1 MPMLAAQYTI
11 LYCSLMDTIRTD
23 AADLRAMLYDGDE
36 LALLDVREQGEFGHC
51 HLFHA
56 VNIPLSRLELQVER
70 LVPRHSVRVVVT
82 CGGMAG
88 LGERAADVLGGMGY
102 TDIRICTGGPDDWEA
117 AGFTLYS
124 GINVPSKAFGEAV
137 EHHYHTPSIDAPT
150 LKAMQDR
157 GDDMVVLDSRTFAEY
172 RNMNIPRG
180 VSVPGGELA
189 YRVRDLAPGP
199 DTTVVVNCAGRTRS
213 ILGAQSVINAGIP
226 NRVVALENGTMGWH
240 LAGFELEHGNTR
252 SFPPGAPETISAAQ
266 EMRARVSDEYGVAQI
281 SRETLDV
288 WRSESGER
296 SLFILDVRA
305 PEEYA
310 AGHLP
315 GARSAPGGQLVQA
328 TDFQIGVPRGRIVLV
343 DDTGVRA
350 TMTAHWLV
358 QMGLPDVHVLADG
371 LGGCSLETGP
381 EPVFEPETGPND
393 MIAAA
398 DLAQE
403 VGSGS
408 VLVLDLSE
416 SRVFRKGHIPGAR
429 WAIRSRIGE
438 TGPELPRDGEI
449 VLTSEDGRLA
459 ALALDEV
466 RAMTPLRV
474 RVLDGGNAAWTA
486 AGQALEADPQVP
498 ADDACIDVYL
508 RAYDRNADVEARMQ
522 EYIDWEVAL
531 IRQIGADPDVEFR
544 LGRKA

>member
-1 MPMLAAQYTI
+1 MTI
-11 LYCSLMDTIRTD
+11 QQIDPAT
-23 AADLRAMLYDGDE
+23 LRAMLHDGEE

-56 VNIPLSRLELQVER
+56 INTPLSRLEMQVNR
-70 LVPRHSVRVVVT
+70 LVPRRSVRMVLT
-82 CGGMAG
+82 DAGRGG
-88 LGERAADVLGGMGY
+88 LGERAARVLGGMGY
-102 TDIRICTGGPDDWEA
+102 SDIRICSGRPEDWEA
-117 AGFTLYS
+117 EGFTLYS

-157 GDDMVVLDSRTFAEY
+157 GEDMVVLDSRTFAEY
-172 RNMNIPRG
+172 RNMNIPMG

-213 ILGAQSVINAGIP
+213 ILGAQSVINSGIP

-252 SFPPGAPETISAAQ
+252 SFPAGAPATIEAAQ
-266 EMRARVSDEYGVAQI
+266 EMRIQIAHDYGVAQI
-281 SRETLDV
+281 ERATLDT
-288 WRSESGER
+288 WRREADRR
-296 SLFILDVRA
+296 SLFILDVRT

-310 AGHLP
+310 EGHIA

-328 TDFQIGVPRGRIVLV
+328 TDFHIGVPGGRIVLV

-371 LGGCSLETGP
+371 IEGSELETGQEPAFDP
-381 EPVFEPETGPND
+381 ELVPDDVITVSELAGRLGSDDVF
-393 MIAAA
+393 I
-398 DLAQE
+398 
-403 VGSGS
+403 
-408 VLVLDLSE
+408 LDLSE
-416 SRVFRKGHIPGAR
+416 SRVFRKGHIPGAK
-429 WAIRSRIGE
+429 WAIRSRIAE
-438 TGPELPRDGEI
+438 TGPELPQDGEI
-449 VLTSEDGRLA
+449 VLTSEDGILA
-459 ALALDEV
+459 ALALDEA
-466 RAMTPLRV
+466 RSLTDARV
-474 RVLDGGNAAWTA
+474 RVLAGGMNAWSTA
-486 AGQALEADPQVP
+486 GHASEADPQIP
-498 ADDACIDVYL
+498 PDDACIDVYL

-531 IRQIGADPDVEFR
+531 IRQIADDPDVVFR
-544 LGRKA
+544 LGGKA

>member
-1 MPMLAAQYTI
+1 MRI
-11 LYCSLMDTIRTD
+11 DV
-23 AADLRAMLYDGDE
+23 ADLRAMFDDGDE

-56 VNIPLSRLELQVER
+56 VNIPLSRLELEVER
-70 LVPRHSVRVVVT
+70 LVPRHSVRLVLT
-82 CGGMAG
+82 DGGIAG
-88 LGERAADVLGGMGY
+88 LGERATDVLGEMGY
-102 TDIRICTGGPDDWEA
+102 TDIRICVSGPDDWEA

-137 EHHYHTPSIDAPT
+137 EHFYHTPHIDAPA

-157 GDDMVVLDSRTFAEY
+157 GEDMVVLDSRTFAEY
-172 RNMNIPRG
+172 RNMNIPMG

-189 YRVRDLAPGP
+189 YRVRDLAPSP

-213 ILGAQSVINAGIP
+213 ILGAQSIINAGVP

-252 SFPPGAPETISAAQ
+252 SFPPSAPETIAAAQ
-266 EMRARVSDEYGVAQI
+266 EMRVRIADQFGVVQI
-281 SRETLDV
+281 SRETLDA
-288 WRSESGER
+288 WRSEVGER
-296 SLFILDVRA
+296 SLFILDVRT

-358 QMGLPDVHVLADG
+358 QMGLPDVHVLSDG
-371 LGGCSLETGP
+371 LAGCALETGP
-381 EPVFEPETGPND
+381 EPLFEPEIGPKD
-393 MIAAA
+393 MIGAA
-398 DLAQE
+398 DLVQE

-416 SRVFRKGHIPGAR
+416 SRVFRMGHIPGAR
-429 WAIRSRIGE
+429 WALRSRIGE
-438 TGPELPRDGEI
+438 TGPELARDGEI

-486 AGQALEADPQVP
+486 AGQALESDPQVP

-508 RAYDRNADVEARMQ
+508 RAYDRNVDVEARMQ